1 MLEVATKSDA
11 SAMAQFMVEM
21 ALETE
26 NKKLDSNL
34 VKRAVEYLI
43 ESDYGQTLVKKIEG
57 QPVAALFLTYQN
69 DEIWWISS
77 VFVSKAYRGKGLF
90 S

>member
-1 MLEVATKSDA
+1 
-11 SAMAQFMVEM
+11 MAEFMVEM
-21 ALETE
+21 AFETE
-26 NKKLDSNL
+26 KRKLDSNL

-43 ESDYGQTLVKKIEG
+43 ESDYGQTLIKKVKG
-57 QPVAALFLTYQN
+57 QPVAAMFLTYQN

-77 VFVSKAYRGKGLF
+77 VFVTKPYRGKGIF